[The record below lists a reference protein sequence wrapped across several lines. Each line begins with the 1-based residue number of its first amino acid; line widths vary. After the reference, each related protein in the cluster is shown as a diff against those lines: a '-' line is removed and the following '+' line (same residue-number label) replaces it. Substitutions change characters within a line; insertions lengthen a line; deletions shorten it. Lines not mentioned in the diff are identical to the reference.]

1 MIVLTRD
8 AVFVLIT
15 ANVCMKT
22 LKRKIS
28 LDVRQNRIGK
38 RIVYVYRLKV
48 IITSH
53 EVILIR
59 QT

>member
-8 AVFVLIT
+8 AVFVLIM

-28 LDVRQNRIGK
+28 LGVRQNRI
-38 RIVYVYRLKV
+38 RLTV
-48 IITSH
+48 PT
-53 EVILIR
+53 
-59 QT
+59 